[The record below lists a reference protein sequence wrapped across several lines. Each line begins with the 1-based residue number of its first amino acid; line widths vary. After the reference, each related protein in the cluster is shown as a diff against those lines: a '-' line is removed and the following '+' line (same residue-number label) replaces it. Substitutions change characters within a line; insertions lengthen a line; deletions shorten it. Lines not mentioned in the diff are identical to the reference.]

1 MNIVKWI
8 FAIIALGL
16 VLIAIGTSDTFA
28 DGDQWHEKP
37 VICNSSHEDTLK
49 NFYYREGLLPMM
61 GGTTMIR
68 LKENLNETVDG
79 VIYIMFDY
87 ENNSAAVMEYTHD
100 QVCALAFFHNVVF
113 DVEVLKGYLNY
124 DEDF

>member
-28 DGDQWHEKP
+28 KDEWHEKP
-37 VICNSSHEDTLK
+37 VLCNESHEAILK
-49 NFYYREGLLPMM
+49 DFYYKEGLSPMM

-68 LKENLNETVDG
+68 LKENLNETVEG

-87 ENNSAAVMEYTHD
+87 ENNSAAVMEYTAD

-124 DEDF
+124 DEGF

>member
-1 MNIVKWI
+1 MNIIKWL

-28 DGDQWHEKP
+28 EDQWHEKP
-37 VICNSSHEDTLK
+37 IICNSSHEDTLK
-49 NFYYREGLLPMM
+49 NFYYREGLVPMM
-61 GGTTMIR
+61 AGTTKIR
-68 LKENLNETVDG
+68 LVENINETVDG

-100 QVCALAFFHNVVF
+100 QVCALAFFH
-113 DVEVLKGYLNY
+113 DVEFDTDKLKEYLNY
-124 DEDF
+124 NDNR

>member
-8 FAIIALGL
+8 FAIIATGL
-16 VLIAIGTSDTFA
+16 VLMAISTSDLFA
-28 DGDQWHEKP
+28 KDEWHEKP

-49 NFYYREGLLPMM
+49 NFYYREGLVPMM
-61 GGTTMIR
+61 AGTTKIR
-68 LKENLNETVDG
+68 LVENINETVDG

-100 QVCALAFFHNVVF
+100 QVCALAFFHDVEF

-124 DEDF
+124 DEGF